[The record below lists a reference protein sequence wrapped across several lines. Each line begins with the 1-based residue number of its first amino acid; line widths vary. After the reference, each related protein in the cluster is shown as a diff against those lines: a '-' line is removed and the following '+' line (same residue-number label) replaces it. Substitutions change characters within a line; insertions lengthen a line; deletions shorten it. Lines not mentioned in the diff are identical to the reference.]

1 MKFRLLSLV
10 LGTLLI
16 RAGEASKYPGWDK
29 YVQSLEACAIEN
41 RLCIDLARVRY
52 EELPVIDTYVQSI
65 EACKLENLLC
75 VDLADHRYKALP
87 SNESGS
93 NWREELGLDSEGLP
107 LRSDDEG
114 CQASL

>member
-29 YVQSLEACAIEN
+29 YVQSLEACAI
-41 RLCIDLARVRY
+41 
-52 EELPVIDTYVQSI
+52 
-65 EACKLENLLC
+65 ENLLC